1 MTIGSTDG
9 HFVYVP
15 ILRHSLS
22 GPAVPLLF
30 FPSLTVLCC
39 SVLPL
44 LFRAVLSFPYCS
56 VLFCSVPS
64 FPTRSR
70 IPPVILSERSESKD
84 LLKDTRPATTRETE

>member
-9 HFVYVP
+9 HFFYVP

-30 FPSLTVLCC
+30 CPSLTVLCC

-44 LFRAVLSFPYCS
+44 
-56 VLFCSVPS
+56 LFCSVPS